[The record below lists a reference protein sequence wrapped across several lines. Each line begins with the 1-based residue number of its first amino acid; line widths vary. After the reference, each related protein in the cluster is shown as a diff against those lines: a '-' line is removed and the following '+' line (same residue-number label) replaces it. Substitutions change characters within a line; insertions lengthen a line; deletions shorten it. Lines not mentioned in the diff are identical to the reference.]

1 MKTVMELSNRKV
13 VIPYAIGALALVVA
27 FLLRVDEARYPALV
41 AGLTPVRVALKA
53 STNPDRASFTP
64 IWSEPHYVAVVFP
77 LRGAAPDTD
86 AIVDRAQHAVGPN
99 QDAMP
104 AFDFGWR
111 VLEEATVIQEWSSR
125 QKPTGIFGGPNRGF
139 IFGEFPAH
147 AGHVYSV
154 ETFLGPDFDKFL
166 AATPLLEVGVAS
178 ASTSV
183 GLAWG
188 RDLYTPA
195 VSIFGLV
202 GVIALALGF
211 IASKR
216 PLDYPVVSACHNL

>member
-111 VLEEATVIQEWSSR
+111 VL
-125 QKPTGIFGGPNRGF
+125 KNR
-139 IFGEFPAH
+139 PAYLVDQT
-147 AGHVYSV
+147 ADS
-154 ETFLGPDFDKFL
+154 FLGNFL
-166 AATPLLEVGVAS
+166 PTLAT
-178 ASTSV
+178 
-183 GLAWG
+183 
-188 RDLYTPA
+188 
-195 VSIFGLV
+195 
-202 GVIALALGF
+202 F
-211 IASKR
+211 IQLRLS
-216 PLDYPVVSACHNL
+216 